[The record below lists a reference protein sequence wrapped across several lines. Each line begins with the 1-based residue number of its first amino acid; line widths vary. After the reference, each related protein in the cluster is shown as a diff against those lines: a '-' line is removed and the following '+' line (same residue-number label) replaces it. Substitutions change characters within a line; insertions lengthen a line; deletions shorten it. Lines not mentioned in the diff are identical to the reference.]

1 MKTETI
7 KASTFLAVVL
17 GVLFTV
23 QARAGDSQDL
33 QSELRQRRNA
43 IMESMAHKGM
53 LILFSGL
60 PKSYS
65 GDVEYEY
72 RQENN
77 FHYLTGLH
85 QANSTLVLMP
95 QNEKY
100 REILFVP
107 EKDPLRELWTGKML
121 SQQEARD
128 LSGIETV
135 WRASRFDAF
144 LDRVLYGRP
153 YGAGRYSDSQEYRGF
168 FADLA
173 RGEAEIFLLLEPKPG
188 LKGRLGQS
196 HVFAERLRERFG
208 GITIRDVA
216 PKLHR
221 LRMNKSVFERNQLRK
236 AIDITVEAHREVLK
250 RLRPD
255 HWEYEIEALV
265 EYTFKRKGAVQWAFP
280 SIVASGPNATI
291 LHYQKSLRQ
300 GLSGELLLLDIGAEY
315 NFYAADLTRTVPI
328 SGRFSPQQAQ
338 IYELVLGA
346 QKAAMAEVRPGSSLP
361 QIHDVAVEVIREGL
375 FRLGLI
381 ADKSSRQY
389 RAFFPHGVG
398 HWLGMDVHDVGP
410 YDQKFEPGMILTI
423 EPGIYVREDAP
434 ERLAELGAEP
444 ESIDSIRTRLEQY
457 RHIGVRIEDDVM
469 VTEEGYELLS
479 AAAPREICDIEAMMR
494 GGR

>member
-1 MKTETI
+1 MERHPKTSGKRGTDLLPPVFSPDPVKDQKPPPDLSKLKAAYQGLSMGGPGKHPGDGSPVEAGSRRFLARRDRAAQGERRVKTETI

-107 EKDPLRELWTGKML
+107 EKDSLRELWTGKML

-188 LKGRLGQS
+188 LKGQLGQS

-216 PKLHR
+216 PQT
-221 LRMNKSVFERNQLRK
+221 S
-236 AIDITVEAHREVLK
+236 
-250 RLRPD
+250 P
-255 HWEYEIEALV
+255 
-265 EYTFKRKGAVQWAFP
+265 
-280 SIVASGPNATI
+280 
-291 LHYQKSLRQ
+291 
-300 GLSGELLLLDIGAEY
+300 
-315 NFYAADLTRTVPI
+315 AADEQVGLRTEPT
-328 SGRFSPQQAQ
+328 AQ
-338 IYELVLGA
+338 
-346 QKAAMAEVRPGSSLP
+346 S
-361 QIHDVAVEVIREGL
+361 H
-375 FRLGLI
+375 
-381 ADKSSRQY
+381 
-389 RAFFPHGVG
+389 
-398 HWLGMDVHDVGP
+398 
-410 YDQKFEPGMILTI
+410 
-423 EPGIYVREDAP
+423 
-434 ERLAELGAEP
+434 
-444 ESIDSIRTRLEQY
+444 
-457 RHIGVRIEDDVM
+457 RHHR
-469 VTEEGYELLS
+469 
-479 AAAPREICDIEAMMR
+479 
-494 GGR
+494 